1 MKINTKRIILVISEW
16 SVEIIYKK
24 VFLMEKSFDE
34 FVNQFDKNYYED
46 LANSLTKSFTENSNA
61 IPIKDLATYS
71 VTMSMQITL
80 HYLREYHEWLHSNE
94 NQSSDNQ

>member
-1 MKINTKRIILVISEW
+1 
-16 SVEIIYKK
+16 
-24 VFLMEKSFDE
+24 MEKSFDE
-34 FVNQFDKNYYED
+34 FVNQFDENYYED
-46 LANSLTKSFTENSNA
+46 LANSLTKSFTKNSNA